1 MVAKSNFRIN
11 MKAKYL
17 ILSAVFV
24 IVPFIGYGF
33 FKTNLIKTSE
43 SNRDVAINNAILDFS
58 NSCKLYKNDS
68 VFSVSFE
75 DSVFLLALDREAS
88 RWYRDKFYEDMIFV
102 SISAHRISVPCE
114 EHCDKFLYTAKT
126 TVGSKGILPSR
137 YIEKGGKLFYW
148 WDDDYPLTE
157 EMLAILWKYNLLYDD
172 TEGLIGFPQFTINDS
187 QKGAHY
193 YFCKND
199 LSKYKRV
206 VTNIGHGYYKPPK
219 LKCNYIIT

>member
-1 MVAKSNFRIN
+1 MAVKSNFRTN
-11 MKAKYL
+11 MKARHL
-17 ILSAVFV
+17 ILSTTFV
-24 IVPFIGYGF
+24 IVSFFAYGSL
-33 FKTNLIKTSE
+33 KTSLIKTGE
-43 SNRDVAINNAILDFS
+43 NTKDKAINNAVLNFS

-75 DSVFLLALDREAS
+75 DSVFLLAFDRGAS
-88 RWYRDKFYEDMIFV
+88 RWYRDKFYDDIVLV

-114 EHCDKFLYTAKT
+114 EHCDKFLYTTNT
-126 TVGSKGILPSR
+126 TVGSKGKLPSR
-137 YIEKGGKLFYW
+137 YIEKDGKLFYW

-172 TEGLIGFPQFTINDS
+172 TKGLIGFPQFTIDDS

-206 VTNIGHGYYKPPK
+206 ITNIGFGYYKPPK
-219 LKCNYIIT
+219 LKCK